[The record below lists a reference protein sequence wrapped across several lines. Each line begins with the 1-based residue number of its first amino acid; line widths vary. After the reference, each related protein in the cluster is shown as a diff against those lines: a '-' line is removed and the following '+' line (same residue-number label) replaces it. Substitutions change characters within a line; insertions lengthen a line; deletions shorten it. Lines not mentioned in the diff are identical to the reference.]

1 MALQTFSSTDSAADV
16 ASATLR
22 DGAAIVSNLVS
33 PDLADTIANDL
44 RENFDTFGY
53 RSKRDFAGHNTNR
66 CHDVLRE
73 SPSSVELIAHD
84 LVMKIADAIL
94 LPHCES
100 YRIGSI
106 TAIEVCPGQSVQNL
120 HRDNCIYPCSLPGME
135 MLIGSVWALT
145 DFTEENGA
153 TCVVPSS
160 HRHISMGED
169 IDVSS
174 VEQAIMPKGSI
185 LLYLGS
191 TMHGAG
197 ENRSTASRIGLIN
210 LYSLGWLRAEVNQYL
225 NVPIADARNYD
236 ERMRCLLGYTTHNR
250 FGDRLGKYYGSG
262 THFVDKDHYCE
273 HYRPYPREVERK
285 K

>member
-1 MALQTFSSTDSAADV
+1 MALQTFSATDSAADV

-145 DFTEENGA
+145 DFTQDNGA
-153 TCVVPSS
+153 TCVVPDS

-169 IDVSS
+169 IDVSN

-210 LYSLGWLRAEVNQYL
+210 LYSMGWLRTEVNQYL